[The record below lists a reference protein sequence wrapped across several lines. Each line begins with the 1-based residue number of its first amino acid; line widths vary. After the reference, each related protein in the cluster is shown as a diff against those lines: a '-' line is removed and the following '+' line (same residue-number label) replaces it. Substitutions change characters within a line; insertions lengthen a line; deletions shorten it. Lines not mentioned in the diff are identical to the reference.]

1 VLTQEIRV
9 NSVPFLYT
17 LYNSKKMIVD
27 ETYQFQLQGS
37 SLLDC
42 LTLGDGTDNIRYI
55 GHYLPISAAQHL
67 LEQRLNYTV
76 VEA

>member
-1 VLTQEIRV
+1 
-9 NSVPFLYT
+9 
-17 LYNSKKMIVD
+17 
-27 ETYQFQLQGS
+27 
-37 SLLDC
+37 LDC

-55 GHYLPISAAQHL
+55 GRYLLISAAQHL